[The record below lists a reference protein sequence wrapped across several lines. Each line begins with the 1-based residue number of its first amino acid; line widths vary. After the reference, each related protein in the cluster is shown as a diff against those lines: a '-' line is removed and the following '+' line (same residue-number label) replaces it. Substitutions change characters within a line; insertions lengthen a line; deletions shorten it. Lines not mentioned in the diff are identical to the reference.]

1 MIDTLSRLSM
11 FDFIELLCGNRE
23 VLIEEGDNES
33 MLENVASELIYQY
46 QCIVNPSGVESEI
59 LYKEEKI
66 KINYRITIAK
76 ILKALISIN
85 AVDDVVGLLSE
96 MGITGIEREKIPA
109 RIDRMIA
116 EAEYM
121 RKRIEDTSSADR
133 KKNTPDDVRASFDRE
148 IAFLMTYFKMN
159 IDTRIITA
167 GVYANMVHQADVEIK
182 RKLHR

>member
-1 MIDTLSRLSM
+1 MITTLSRLSM

-23 VLIEEGDNES
+23 VLMEEGDNHS

-46 QCIVNPSGVESEI
+46 QSIVNPSGIESAI
-59 LYKEEKI
+59 LEKEEKI
-66 KINYRITIAK
+66 KITIAK

-96 MGITGIEREKIPA
+96 MGITGIEREKIPS

>member
-1 MIDTLSRLSM
+1 MITTLSRLSM

-23 VLIEEGDNES
+23 VLMEEGDNHS

-46 QCIVNPSGVESEI
+46 QSIVNPSGIESAI
-59 LYKEEKI
+59 LEKEEKI
-66 KINYRITIAK
+66 KIKYRITIAK

-96 MGITGIEREKIPA
+96 MGITGIEREKIPS

-121 RKRIEDTSSADR
+121 RKRIEDTFSADR

>member
-1 MIDTLSRLSM
+1 MITTLSRLNM
-11 FDFIELLCGNRE
+11 CDFIELLCGNNQ
-23 VLIEEGDNES
+23 VLLEDGDNDS

-46 QCIVNPSGVESEI
+46 QCIVNPSGIESALLE
-59 LYKEEKI
+59 KEEKI
-66 KINYRITIAK
+66 KIKYRITIAK
-76 ILKALISIN
+76 ILKALMSID
-85 AVDDVVGLLSE
+85 AVEDVIELLKE
-96 MGITGIEREKIPA
+96 MGYSVNEREKISSK
-109 RIDRMIA
+109 IDRMIA

-121 RKRIEDTSSADR
+121 KKRIDDNSQKSG

-159 IDTRIITA
+159 IDTRNITA

>member
-1 MIDTLSRLSM
+1 MITTLSRLSM

-23 VLIEEGDNES
+23 VLMEEGDNHS

-46 QCIVNPSGVESEI
+46 QSIVNPSGIESAI
-59 LYKEEKI
+59 LEKEEKI
-66 KINYRITIAK
+66 KIKYRITIAK

-96 MGITGIEREKIPA
+96 MGITGIEREKI
-109 RIDRMIA
+109 
-116 EAEYM
+116 
-121 RKRIEDTSSADR
+121 
-133 KKNTPDDVRASFDRE
+133 PDDVRASFDRE

>member
-85 AVDDVVGLLSE
+85 AVDDVGLLSE

-133 KKNTPDDVRASFDRE
+133 KSNTPDDVRASFDRE

>member
-1 MIDTLSRLSM
+1 MITTLSRLSM

-23 VLIEEGDNES
+23 VLMEEGDNDS

-66 KINYRITIAK
+66 KIKYRITIAK

-121 RKRIEDTSSADR
+121 KKRIDDNSHTSG
-133 KKNTPDDVRASFDRE
+133 KKNTPDDIRTSFDRE

-159 IDTRIITA
+159 IDIRNITA
-167 GVYANMVHQADVEIK
+167 GVYANMVHQAETEIK
-182 RKLHR
+182 MRLHR